1 METKKRV
8 DGASTLTVLL
18 VERIIIEDEI
28 LVITVLSSS
37 PLATNAL
44 IGGGEGEDLKLVP
57 SGFIHLA
64 QSPWP
69 K

>member
-44 IGGGEGEDLKLVP
+44 IGGGGEDLKLWT

>member
-44 IGGGEGEDLKLVP
+44 IGGGRGRT
-57 SGFIHLA
+57 
-64 QSPWP
+64 
-69 K
+69 